1 MSQLAVQKVHSDEMQ
16 SHPVLEQLR
25 ALTDRIRQRAY
36 EIFQR
41 RAGTEGSDL
50 DDWLEAENDLLIIP
64 GSDLIETDGRYE
76 LEIALPG
83 FDAKDIEITAL
94 SDALIVRAKNIQ
106 EQQQQ
111 TEGNVQL
118 SEVGEKCLFRRFE
131 LPTPIDVDNVSANL
145 DRGLLRLT
153 APKAQEASA
162 KSAAIAA

>member
-1 MSQLAVQKVHSDEMQ
+1 MSKLAVQKVHSDEMQ

-25 ALTDRIRQRAY
+25 ALTDRVRQHAY
-36 EIFQR
+36 EIFQGG
-41 RAGTEGSDL
+41 AGADGSDL
-50 DDWLEAENDLLIIP
+50 DDWLKAENDLLIIP
-64 GSDLIETDGRYE
+64 GSDLIETDNRYE

-83 FDAKDIEITAL
+83 FDAKDIEVTAL
-94 SDALIVRAKNIQ
+94 PDALIVRAKNIQ
-106 EQQQQ
+106 EQQQ

-153 APKAQEASA
+153 APKAQKASA

>member
-1 MSQLAVQKVHSDEMQ
+1 MPKLAVQKVHSDEMQ

-36 EIFQR
+36 EIFQG

-50 DDWLEAENDLLIIP
+50 DDWLNAENDLLIIP

-83 FDAKDIEITAL
+83 FDAKDVEITAFP
-94 SDALIVRAKNIQ
+94 DALIVRAKNIQ
-106 EQQQQ
+106 EQQQ

-118 SEVGEKCLFRRFE
+118 SGFAEKRLFRRFE
-131 LPTPIDVDNVSANL
+131 LATPIDVDNVSANL

-153 APKAQEASA
+153 APKAREAPP